1 MAGLTEEQ
9 ASLLKGKNFAVVG
22 TVGEDGIPQLTINW
36 IDWDGDHVVFN
47 TAEGRVKPANIRRN
61 PVVSVCVY
69 NHENPYQYLTVIG
82 PAEISDVGAE
92 EHINELSHRYFGR
105 DYNYVDGEKRAP
117 DLAATLTDSCRSSPR
132 SAARRRVSRRP
143 E

>member
-36 IDWDGDHVVFN
+36 IDWDGECVVFN

-82 PAEISDVGAE
+82 PAEISDAGAE

-105 DYNYVDGEKRAP
+105 DYHYVDGEKRLIVRITP
-117 DLAATLTDSCRSSPR
+117 DRVF
-132 SAARRRVSRRP
+132 ARGF
-143 E
+143 